1 MSQPFARQFYKS
13 KAWQRCRDA
22 YIAQRRLID
31 GGLCE
36 ECHDEQG
43 YIVHHKIHLTPR
55 NISDPNITLNHSNLK
70 YVCKNCHDCYEGH
83 GAHNNHKPLNVLFD
97 ANGMPL
103 GRKD

>member
-1 MSQPFARQFYKS
+1 MAREFAKAFYKS
-13 KAWQRCRDA
+13 KAWKSCRDS

-43 YIVHHKIHLTPR
+43 YIVHHKIHLTPQ

-83 GAHNNHKPLNVLFD
+83 GVGTYVPLLALFD
-97 ANGMPL
+97 ENGMPI
-103 GRKD
+103 GRKE